1 MNPSKNYSKLK
12 NKKFLLIRCFKK
24 KMSTI
29 SEEQVRASLKQCMD
43 PEVPLSI
50 VDMGLIYGIDI
61 SENNDVNIRMTMT
74 TKGCP
79 LHDTMVDDVTR
90 YAKKVP
96 GVNNV
101 QVDIVWDPPWS
112 MDKMSDEAKAK
123 MKGFGNQS
131 TPAPINYETAL
142 PQGVGKI
149 VKQEDGSMML
159 ANEHDQGFMVNQAI
173 IDFWRSCNGKKK
185 VTELV
190 ELFAQ
195 QTGLQ
200 RSQVEKEVMQLLK
213 QLHEGGL
220 LVLTN
225 QNEEPNVDF
234 KR

>member
-1 MNPSKNYSKLK
+1 
-12 NKKFLLIRCFKK
+12 
-24 KMSTI
+24 MSTI
-29 SEEQVRASLKQCMD
+29 NVEQIRDSLKKCMD

-61 SENNDVNIRMTMT
+61 TENNDVNIKMTMT
-74 TKGCP
+74 TQGCP

-101 QVDIVWDPPWS
+101 QVDIVWDPPWT

-123 MKGFGNQS
+123 MKNFGNQS

-142 PQGVGKI
+142 PQGVGKM
-149 VKQEDGSMML
+149 VKQEDGSVML

-173 IDFWRSCNGKKK
+173 IDFWRSCNGKRK

-220 LVLTN
+220 IVITT
-225 QNEEPNVDF
+225 QNEGPNVDF